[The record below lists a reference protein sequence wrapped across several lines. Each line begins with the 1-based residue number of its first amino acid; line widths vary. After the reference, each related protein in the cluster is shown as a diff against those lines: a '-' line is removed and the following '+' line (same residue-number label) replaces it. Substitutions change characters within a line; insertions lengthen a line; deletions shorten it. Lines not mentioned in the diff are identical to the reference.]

1 MGAHGRT
8 AALAVVTVLAL
19 VLAAAGGAVAW
30 QQRDVAQQW
39 RDRATT
45 REGERDDA
53 VARVEA
59 LQRQLDEVAA
69 ALSASEGD
77 VAALEARLRE
87 LAGEKAQ
94 AEDTAT
100 TVQVQRDAVVDLTQ
114 KVASSVT
121 SLDECVTRLLAL
133 QRDSV
138 EAFNAA
144 AAGEPVDVE
153 PLNAAME
160 DTRGFCDAARTAA
173 AQAAAAAQAL
183 PR

>member
-1 MGAHGRT
+1 MGDRART
-8 AALAVVTVLAL
+8 VVLVVVTVLAL
-19 VLAAAGGAVAW
+19 LLAAAGGAAAW

-45 REGERDDA
+45 REAERDDA
-53 VARVEA
+53 LGRVGA

-69 ALSASEGD
+69 ALSTSEAD
-77 VAALEARLRE
+77 VAALEERLRE
-87 LAGEKAQ
+87 LADEKAQ

-121 SLDECVTRLLAL
+121 SLDECVTRLLAV

-144 AAGEPVDVE
+144 AAGEPVDVD
-153 PLNAAME
+153 PLNAALE
-160 DTRGFCDAARTAA
+160 ETRGFCDAARAA
-173 AQAAAAAQAL
+173 AARAAAAAQAL